1 MNEDLKDVVNRIA
14 DLESEVHSLKQQ
26 LSEIRKSETTQ
37 TTQTH
42 SRKTVFV
49 QPTSVV
55 GTKEPSLTS
64 QDETPV
70 MKQPKREIDFEK
82 ELGIWLPR
90 VFMFILLLGVLWG
103 LKVGMDYGVITD
115 SVRVGLGYA
124 GTGVLYFLGMRY
136 MEAGKN
142 GFGLTLL
149 GGFIALG
156 ILTTFASHHLYGYL
170 NFYMALL
177 VGIAYI
183 ATGLWLSMKT
193 KSETLTIFSAIA
205 GFLLPFLLEGE
216 GATAIQFC
224 LYMLLVFMSLFYVSL
239 RQKHKYT
246 FYVTFLLFHLA
257 LGIYVLLENVEG
269 SQMILVGTVL
279 IQHLTFVFFYL
290 KGRISRQVFSEALL
304 YTNFVFLIAWIKL
317 LTHQQEVIL
326 YGGVAALYVA
336 LAVYIYSKKDILL
349 QGVLSA
355 VAVFAIS
362 VFILSFNYEN
372 DQVKMILL
380 LINGAVGLWV
390 GLRYKTL
397 RTVYTSLFV
406 YLITAQFVLILPF
419 LKLASLD
426 HAVWLV
432 FIGTLVWIYYSF
444 YQFPPTALQGGKGKR
459 IDMALIIGQLVV
471 MLYLYNVVRLLL
483 DASQLSSETIWHV
496 FILVFIAALC
506 AMYPINE
513 WKHGLYVAHAVVVEY
528 LVLGLGVLVIGLSN
542 HYSDGGFGFNLSI
555 QLLYLAILTL
565 MFVAFM
571 KDGFYLTKQQLKMS
585 GAKLAIVMQV
595 VYFIFL
601 NKWYFAIVNVN
612 NWTWEYVLLVHT
624 FLLFT
629 FAFLSISIGRKLN
642 WKHVKIIGVA
652 LIGICILKLFIVDL
666 ASISIL
672 IRAILFTVVG
682 IVGLFYS
689 RTMLKE

>member
-1 MNEDLKDVVNRIA
+1 MNEELKDIVSRITE
-14 DLESEVHSLKQQ
+14 LEGEVHSLKQQ
-26 LSEIRKSETTQ
+26 IADMRSSEKA
-37 TTQTH
+37 
-42 SRKTVFV
+42 FV
-49 QPTSVV
+49 QPKKAFVV
-55 GTKEPSLTS
+55 PAISTTVDKEPYQSI
-64 QDETPV
+64 DEQISIIQ
-70 MKQPKREIDFEK
+70 QPKREIDFEK

-136 MEAGKN
+136 MDAGKS

-177 VGIAYI
+177 VGLAYI
-183 ATGLWLSMKT
+183 VTGLWLSMKT

-239 RQKHKYT
+239 SQKHKYT

-257 LGIYVLLENVEG
+257 LGVYVLLENVDG
-269 SQMILVGTVL
+269 SQTILVGTVL
-279 IQHLTFVFFYL
+279 IQHLAFIFFYL
-290 KGRISRQVFSEALL
+290 KGSISRQIFSEALL
-304 YTNFVFLIAWIKL
+304 YSNFVFLIAWIKL
-317 LTHQQEVIL
+317 LAHQQEVTM
-326 YGGVAALYVA
+326 YGIVAALYVA
-336 LAVYIYSKKDILL
+336 LAVYIFTKKDLLL

-362 VFILSFNYEN
+362 VFILSFNFEN
-372 DQVKMILL
+372 EQVKMISL
-380 LINGAVGLWV
+380 LINGAIGLWV
-390 GLRYKTL
+390 GLRFKTL
-397 RTVYTSLFV
+397 RTVYTSMFIYVL
-406 YLITAQFVLILPF
+406 TAQFIVVMPF
-419 LKLASLD
+419 LDLVSLE
-426 HAVWLV
+426 HVVWLV
-432 FIGTLVWIYYSF
+432 FISTLGWIFYSF
-444 YQFPPTALQGGKGKR
+444 YQFPPTALQGDKAER
-459 IDMALIIGQLVV
+459 IDMALIIIQLVV
-471 MLYLYNVVRLLL
+471 MTYIYNIVRILV
-483 DASQLSSETIWHV
+483 DASLLSNETAWHV

-513 WKHGLYVAHAVVVEY
+513 WKHGVYVAHAVVIEY
-528 LVLGLGVLVIGLSN
+528 LALGLGVMVLGLSSY
-542 HYSDGGFGFNLSI
+542 YSDGGFGFNLGI
-555 QLLYLAILTL
+555 QLLYVAILTL
-565 MFVAFM
+565 MFIAYM
-571 KDGFYLTKQQLKMS
+571 KDGFYVKKANSKITVAS
-585 GAKLAIVMQV
+585 LAIVMQV

-666 ASISIL
+666 ANISIL

-689 RTMLKE
+689 RTLLKE

>member
-1 MNEDLKDVVNRIA
+1 
-14 DLESEVHSLKQQ
+14 
-26 LSEIRKSETTQ
+26 
-37 TTQTH
+37 
-42 SRKTVFV
+42 
-49 QPTSVV
+49 
-55 GTKEPSLTS
+55 
-64 QDETPV
+64 
-70 MKQPKREIDFEK
+70 
-82 ELGIWLPR
+82 
-90 VFMFILLLGVLWG
+90 
-103 LKVGMDYGVITD
+103 
-115 SVRVGLGYA
+115 VGLGYA

-136 MEAGKN
+136 MDAGKS

-177 VGIAYI
+177 VGMAYI
-183 ATGLWLSMKT
+183 VTGLWLSMKT

-239 RQKHKYT
+239 SQKHKYT

-257 LGIYVLLENVEG
+257 LGVYVLLENIDG
-269 SQMILVGTVL
+269 SQTILVGTVL
-279 IQHLTFVFFYL
+279 IQHIAFVFFYL
-290 KGRISRQVFSEALL
+290 KGSISRQIFSEALL
-304 YTNFVFLIAWIKL
+304 YSNFVFLIAWIKL
-317 LTHQQEVIL
+317 LNYQQEVTT
-326 YGGVAALYVA
+326 YGIVAILYVA
-336 LAVYIYSKKDILL
+336 LAVYIFTKKDLLL

-355 VAVFAIS
+355 VAVFAVS
-362 VFILSFNYEN
+362 VFILSFNFEN
-372 DQVKMILL
+372 EQVKMISL

-390 GLRYKTL
+390 GLRFGTL
-397 RTVYTSLFV
+397 RTVYTSMFIYVL
-406 YLITAQFVLILPF
+406 TAQFIVVMPF
-419 LKLASLD
+419 IDLVSLE
-426 HAVWLV
+426 HV
-432 FIGTLVWIYYSF
+432 VWIVFLSTLGWIFYSF
-444 YQFPPTALQGGKGKR
+444 YQFPPKALQGSETIR
-459 IDMALIIGQLVV
+459 IDMALIIGQLAV
-471 MLYLYNVVRLLL
+471 MAYIYNVTKIVV
-483 DASQLSSETIWHV
+483 DASLLTYETAWHV

-506 AMYPINE
+506 AMYPINK
-513 WKHGLYVAHAVVVEY
+513 WKHGLYVAHAVVIEF
-528 LVLGLGVLVIGLSN
+528 LVLGLGVLFLGLSN
-542 HYSDGGFGFNLSI
+542 YYSDGGFGFNFGI

-565 MFVAFM
+565 MFIAFM
-571 KDGFYLTKQQLKMS
+571 KNRLYIKKEKSTIRVAS
-585 GAKLAIVMQV
+585 LAIVMQV

-624 FLLFT
+624 FLLFA

-689 RTMLKE
+689 RTLLKE